1 MNAYHNGMSDPKLQ
15 PDDIRRIQAHYGK
28 GSGTGAVQ
36 TLTGD
41 PLGGQA
47 SKTIDEILLSSR

>member
-1 MNAYHNGMSDPKLQ
+1 MNAIYNGMSDPKLQ
-15 PDDIRRIQAHYGK
+15 PDDIKRIEAHYGK

-41 PLGGQA
+41 PLGRQA
-47 SKTIDEILLSSR
+47 SKITDEIILSP

>member
-1 MNAYHNGMSDPKLQ
+1 MNAYINRMSDPKLQ
-15 PDDIRRIQAHYGK
+15 PDDIKRIEAHYGK
-28 GSGTGAVQ
+28 GSGSGAVQ

-47 SKTIDEILLSSR
+47 RLLSLR

>member
-1 MNAYHNGMSDPKLQ
+1 MSAIHKGMSDPKLQ
-15 PDDIRRIQAHYGK
+15 PDDIKRIEAHYGK

-47 SKTIDEILLSSR
+47 RLLSLR